1 MKKIERPFINLGFSS
16 ILMVFITV
24 CLATFAALAVLTA
37 HSDYKLSQKL
47 ADKTSAYY
55 TADATAREI
64 ACEIEKNLFSFYDTV
79 YHEDEYYSTMTADI
93 LTQNL
98 SSETYHITFSQEEN
112 ATFVHYQV
120 TISDIQTLEVSL
132 KILYPT
138 VSSDHLIEITRWQTV
153 TKNLHTEDDD
163 TLHLFGTD

>member
-1 MKKIERPFINLGFSS
+1 
-16 ILMVFITV
+16 
-24 CLATFAALAVLTA
+24 
-37 HSDYKLSQKL
+37 
-47 ADKTSAYY
+47 
-55 TADATAREI
+55 
-64 ACEIEKNLFSFYDTV
+64 
-79 YHEDEYYSTMTADI
+79 MTADI

-153 TKNLHTEDDD
+153 TENLHTEDDD
-163 TLHLFGTD
+163 TLHLFGTDQ